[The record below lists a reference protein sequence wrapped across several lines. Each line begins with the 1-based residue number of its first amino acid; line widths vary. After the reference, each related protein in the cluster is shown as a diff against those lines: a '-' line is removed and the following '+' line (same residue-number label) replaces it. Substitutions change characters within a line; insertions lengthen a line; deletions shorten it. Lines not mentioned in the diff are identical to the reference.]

1 MDGDTD
7 IIETMNKLENALACL
22 GIDPSTFEEWKA
34 DVGTD
39 KLVTANWLLKSTDE
53 DVRDEFEQLNTSV
66 EDDPIDEDDES
77 QVDMEVL
84 SPHMRGVYQ

>member
-1 MDGDTD
+1 
-7 IIETMNKLENALACL
+7 MNKLENALACL

-39 KLVTANWLLKSTDE
+39 KLVTENGLLKTTDE
-53 DVRDEFEQLNTSV
+53 DVRDELEQLDTSV

-84 SPHMRGVYQ
+84 SPHMREVYQ